1 MSYEETT
8 NSTSTGSG
16 FWISKECRDWF
27 KDLNKNSNY
36 FKTLFD
42 PYYFSFL
49 IGALVNKKTPCFAN
63 DSVEISRNFI
73 SKYAPQ
79 KNIIIG
85 CLIRAEIINK
95 GLDMNKR
102 RHIEKQLIEI
112 LDSDSPSSLSSKG
125 HQIMN
130 DFSYGGFR
138 YLSENINTMPNT
150 ESSFF
155 ITYNKLLEK
164 I

>member
-1 MSYEETT
+1 MIHIVSVF
-8 NSTSTGSG
+8 NRR
-16 FWISKECRDWF
+16 ISD
-27 KDLNKNSNY
+27 
-36 FKTLFD
+36 
-42 PYYFSFL
+42 
-49 IGALVNKKTPCFAN
+49 KKTACLSN

-73 SKYAPQ
+73 GKYAPQ

-85 CLIRAEIINK
+85 CLIRAEIVNK

-102 RHIEKQLIEI
+102 RHIEKLLVEI
-112 LDSDSPSSLSSKG
+112 LDSDSSSNLSSKG
-125 HQIMN
+125 LQIMN

-150 ESSFF
+150 DSSFF

>member
-1 MSYEETT
+1 
-8 NSTSTGSG
+8 
-16 FWISKECRDWF
+16 
-27 KDLNKNSNY
+27 
-36 FKTLFD
+36 
-42 PYYFSFL
+42 
-49 IGALVNKKTPCFAN
+49 
-63 DSVEISRNFI
+63 
-73 SKYAPQ
+73 
-79 KNIIIG
+79 
-85 CLIRAEIINK
+85 
-95 GLDMNKR
+95 MNKR

-112 LDSDSPSSLSSKG
+112 LDSDSLSSLSSKG